1 MEYCVIRDPNG
12 KPVLAEKVREVRL
25 GEKAIMFYVCRVR
38 VRQPSTP
45 EGEFTFSITEPL
57 TGARIGNSVDMGLA
71 IAEATHK
78 LATHTHEAF
87 EGGIQIVLD
96 KFGPLPTVE
105 EMQAQQKG

>member
-71 IAEATHK
+71 IAEATSK
-78 LATHTHEAF
+78 LAAHTHEAF
-87 EGGIQIVLD
+87 EGGIQSVLD
-96 KFGPLPTVE
+96 KFGPLPSVE